1 VDTVD
6 TCLREELASQG
17 VTEPDLTSTLAQL
30 ESPWFRF
37 FLSYDP
43 APVLRRTR
51 IPVLALNGSLDQQ
64 VPASLNLPVME
75 AAFQEAGN
83 QQATV
88 SELPGLNH
96 LFQHAG
102 TGSPS
107 EYGLIP
113 ETMAPEVL
121 TLIGD
126 WIGKLPA
133 SAPTTG
139 DAGAPPGEGDAG
151 TPSADDAGAP

>member
-1 VDTVD
+1 
-6 TCLREELASQG
+6 
-17 VTEPDLTSTLAQL
+17 
-30 ESPWFRF
+30 
-37 FLSYDP
+37 
-43 APVLRRTR
+43 
-51 IPVLALNGSLDQQ
+51 
-64 VPASLNLPVME
+64 ME